1 MCDIILHMNTQ
12 KLGRIKLASQRDRR
26 SVSRQKVQVHGTAR
40 IRGVVYG
47 ARLRDVCKDGSA
59 LVIPGAPRPA
69 LNERI
74 SLTLQQSG
82 AVLRIQAEVRHMQ
95 VLSEAVD
102 LGVRFQ
108 RVLRN
113 NT

>member
-1 MCDIILHMNTQ
+1 MLHMNTQ
-12 KLGRIKLASQRDRR
+12 NLGRIKLASRHERR
-26 SVSRQKVQVHGTAR
+26 SIHRQKVHVHGTAK

-47 ARLRDVCKDGSA
+47 ARLRDVCQGGSA

-82 AVLRIQAEVRHMQ
+82 AVLRIQAEVRHME

-102 LGVRFQ
+102 LGVQFHK
-108 RVLRN
+108 VLRN
-113 NT
+113 T

>member
-1 MCDIILHMNTQ
+1 MCVNILHMNTQ
-12 KLGRIKLASQRDRR
+12 KLSRIKLTSRPDRR
-26 SVSRQKVQVHGTAR
+26 SVRRQEVQVHGTAR

-47 ARLRDVCKDGSA
+47 ARLRDVSQGGSA
-59 LVIPGAPRPA
+59 LVIPGAPRPV

-82 AVLRIQAEVRHMQ
+82 AVLRIQAEVKHME

-102 LGVRFQ
+102 LGLQFHK
-108 RVLRN
+108 VLRN
-113 NT
+113 T